1 VALTT
6 QEKPEQQFTRDDVA
20 GIIASA
26 ITTVLEHLKVM
37 HQVEGVAVFPAG
49 AGASLVDLV
58 MRDLSTNSTWGIS
71 ITIPPAKEQPD
82 GLT

>member
-1 VALTT
+1 MALTT

-58 MRDLSTNSTWGIS
+58 MRDLEADSTWGVT
-71 ITIPPAKEQPD
+71 ITIPP
-82 GLT
+82 